1 MKPVVRKARFSFWVL
16 KEVFHRYFRFLTV
29 GMFLLFI
36 FIVIIFQGTIKYIE
50 SIRSTTERIGIVG
63 TYTTSNFPFEIQTLI
78 SLGLTQL
85 SESGEATSSLASD
98 WVASESGKLFTF
110 HLKEGIEWHD
120 SKVFNAKNVTY
131 KLKDVEIDLPTLY
144 TITFR
149 LKDPYAPFPTI
160 LHQPI
165 FKTNLVGVGPYKVR
179 RVEFDGRFLSQLLLV
194 QNEGGS
200 DSKLY
205 KFYPTESAAQLA
217 LKLGEIDMLPNIS
230 TPSAFSSWSNLT
242 VETQPNYNKEVVIFY
257 NTKDDLLSEKS
268 LRQALNYALP
278 DLSNEEIVSKGPFNP
293 LSWAYT
299 DTVKNYT
306 HDIEKAKSLLA
317 KLENNGK
324 PIEITLST
332 IPLYEPLAQRI
343 AISWEELDVKTN
355 IKVEPLAPQSFQA
368 LLIGQILPA
377 DPDQYPLW
385 HSTQATNITGY
396 NNPKTDKLLEDGR
409 KTLDQNE
416 RKKIYHEFQKI
427 IVDEAPAAF
436 LYYPKE
442 FKISRKKTDV
452 FSLLKNLP

>member
-29 GMFLLFI
+29 GMFVLLI
-36 FIVIIFQGTIKYIE
+36 FAVIIFQGIMKYIE
-50 SIRSTTERIGIVG
+50 STRSTTERIGIVG
-63 TYTTSNFPFEIQTLI
+63 TYTTSNFPLEIQSLI

-85 SESGEATSSLASD
+85 SESGEATSSLASG
-98 WVASESGKLFTF
+98 WEASESGKLFTF

-131 KLKDVEIDLPTLY
+131 KLKDVEVDSPTLY
-144 TITFR
+144 TMTFR
-149 LKDPYAPFPTI
+149 LKDPYAPFPI
-160 LHQPI
+160 VLHQPI
-165 FKTNLVGVGPYKVR
+165 FKANLVGVGPYKVS
-179 RVEFDGRFLSQLLLV
+179 RVEFDGQYLSRLLLM
-194 QNEGGS
+194 QKEKGT
-200 DSKLY
+200 DAKLY

-217 LKLGEIDMLPNIS
+217 LKLGEIDILPNIS
-230 TPSAFSSWSNLT
+230 TPSAFSSWGNLT
-242 VETQPNYNKEVVIFY
+242 VEAQPNYNKEVVVFY
-257 NTKDDLLSEKS
+257 NTKDNLLSEKS
-268 LRQALNYALP
+268 LRQALTYALP
-278 DLSNEEIVSKGPFNP
+278 DLSNDEIPSKGPFNP

-317 KLENNGK
+317 KLEKNGS
-324 PIEITLST
+324 PLEVTLST

-343 AISWEELDVKTN
+343 AASWEEIGVKTT
-355 IKVEPLAPQSFQA
+355 IRIEPLAPQSFQA

-385 HSTQATNITGY
+385 HSTQPTNITGY
-396 NNPKTDKLLEDGR
+396 NNPKIDKLLEDGR
-409 KTLDQNE
+409 KTLHQDE
-416 RKKIYHEFQKI
+416 RKQIYQEFQKI

-442 FKISRKKTDV
+442 YKITRKQTNLL
-452 FSLLKNLP
+452 SLLRHIF